1 MRCSRISADHS
12 PKDPAAHAHAHGG
25 QKMGHGHGKA
35 FAKKGRGRC
44 QDQKITEPGGKSAE
58 ETAFAGGPRQEKTS
72 QCAGQNVDGGNS
84 QCDLAFL

>member
-12 PKDPAAHAHAHGG
+12 PKDPTAHAHAHGG

-35 FAKKGRGRC
+35 FAKKGRDCC
-44 QDQKITEPGGKSAE
+44 QNQKITEPGGKSAE

-72 QCAGQNVDGGNS
+72 QRAGQNVDGCYS
-84 QCDLAFL
+84 QGDLAFL